1 MPTESKL
8 SVNHV
13 ISVKKHYAREKHV
26 FLATAVQATDS
37 QCQFHNFFLQ
47 ISQKRNLLYL
57 GWQESE
63 CAEVRLQSAFK
74 LVCDLSEREIFGK
87 YKKKQ

>member
-37 QCQFHNFFLQ
+37 QCQFHTFFLQ

-63 CAEVRLQSAFK
+63 GAEVGLQSVFEPVRN
-74 LVCDLSEREIFGK
+74 L
-87 YKKKQ
+87 